1 MTLKLE
7 IPAEVEAGLLA
18 QAQANGLSLEAYVKQ
33 VLGERS
39 RAVSPPRKRGRKS
52 LGSGF
57 VSCARASRSVTSRL
71 RNSLTKAVSEGIRP

>member
-7 IPAEVEAGLLA
+7 IPKEIEAGLLA

-39 RAVSPPRKRGRKS
+39 RAVSHPAKMRSQIAGDRIRELRKGVTLGDITIKELIDEGR
-52 LGSGF
+52 
-57 VSCARASRSVTSRL
+57 
-71 RNSLTKAVSEGIRP
+71 E